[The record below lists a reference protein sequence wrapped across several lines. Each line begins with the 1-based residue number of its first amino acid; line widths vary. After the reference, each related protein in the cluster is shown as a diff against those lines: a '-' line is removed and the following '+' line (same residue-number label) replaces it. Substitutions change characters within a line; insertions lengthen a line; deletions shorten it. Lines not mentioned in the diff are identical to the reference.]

1 MYLYPSVY
9 KRPHPQ
15 GNLYMHTNEELEKI
29 AFVLEA
35 IGLIQTA
42 QQFPEDV
49 VAAVRA
55 ARNVRTTLKPPE
67 DNTSEPWPA
76 MRAKETSWSG

>member
-29 AFVLEA
+29 AFALET
-35 IGLIQTA
+35 IGLTQTA

-49 VAAVRA
+49 VAAIRA
-55 ARNVRTTLKPPE
+55 ARNVLAALKPPE

-76 MRAKETSWSG
+76 MRAKETSCTG

>member
-1 MYLYPSVY
+1 MYLYPAVY

-15 GNLYMHTNEELEKI
+15 GNLYMLANEELEKI
-29 AFVLEA
+29 ASELETT
-35 IGLIQTA
+35 GLIQTA
-42 QQFPEDV
+42 RQFPEDV

-55 ARNVRTTLKPPE
+55 TRNVRATLKPPE

-76 MRAKETSWSG
+76 MRVRETPCTG

>member
-1 MYLYPSVY
+1 LYLYPSVY

-76 MRAKETSWSG
+76 MRAKETSCTG

>member
-1 MYLYPSVY
+1 MHLYPSVY
-9 KRPHPQ
+9 KRLHPQ

-29 AFVLEA
+29 AFELET

-49 VAAVRA
+49 IAAVRA
-55 ARNVRTTLKPPE
+55 ARNVRATLTPPK

-76 MRAKETSWSG
+76 MRVRETSCTG

>member
-1 MYLYPSVY
+1 LYLYPSVY

-29 AFVLEA
+29 AFELET

-49 VAAVRA
+49 IAAVRA
-55 ARNVRTTLKPPE
+55 ARNVRATLKPPKN
-67 DNTSEPWPA
+67 NTSEPWPA
-76 MRAKETSWSG
+76 MRVRETSCTG

>member
-1 MYLYPSVY
+1 
-9 KRPHPQ
+9 
-15 GNLYMHTNEELEKI
+15 MHTNEELEKI

-76 MRAKETSWSG
+76 MRAEETSCTG

>member
-1 MYLYPSVY
+1 
-9 KRPHPQ
+9 
-15 GNLYMHTNEELEKI
+15 MHTNEELEKI
-29 AFVLEA
+29 AFELET

-49 VAAVRA
+49 IAAVRA
-55 ARNVRTTLKPPE
+55 ARNVRATLKLPK

-76 MRAKETSWSG
+76 MRVRETSCTG

>member
-76 MRAKETSWSG
+76 MRAKETSCTG